1 MNLDFLTD
9 QAKNILNTAENI
21 ALSESNPQIL
31 NLHLLKS
38 IVDYP
43 GNYYSNLIN
52 DSGGSLNQIK
62 EKLDHAFSQLTKTTG
77 DTTKT
82 SLSKEVIYL
91 LQLSKKLSEK
101 SGDKYLTGEY
111 LLMGLVI
118 DKKTDVS
125 EILLSSGLDKNKLYE
140 EIQKM
145 RSGKTADTKDAE
157 ENNNFLKKFTID
169 LTHTASEGGLDP
181 VIGRDEEIRRTIQ
194 VLSRRTKNN
203 PVLIGEP
210 GVGKTAIAEGLAL
223 RIVDKDVPESL
234 SGKKL
239 LALDLGALVAG
250 TKYRGEFE
258 ERLKGI
264 INEIKT
270 NSGQIILFI
279 DEMHT
284 LVGAGTAEGSM
295 DAANLLKPALARGE
309 LRCVGATTLDEYR
322 KYVENDAAL
331 ARRFQTVFI
340 PEPSI
345 EDTITI
351 LRGLQEKYEMHHGV
365 RISDNAL
372 VASARLSSRYISDRF
387 LPDKAIDLMDEA
399 SSRLR
404 IMIDSKPEKLDELD
418 RKIVQLKI
426 EYEALK
432 KDKDESSLQRKGDIS
447 SQLETLEKKSSELNK
462 VWIDEKEK
470 LSASTKI
477 KESLE
482 KARIDLDNA
491 LRESLYEKAGKLQ
504 HQVIPELEKSLKS
517 HENNKNTLT
526 DSVNDE
532 HIASIVSK
540 WTGIPIEKMLK
551 GEKEK
556 LLNMEEYLCQRVVG
570 QSSAVG
576 AISDAVRRSRAGF
589 KDPKKPIGS
598 FLFLGPT
605 GVGKTELSKSLAEF
619 LFDDEGAILRLDM
632 SEYMEKHS
640 VSKMIGA
647 PPGYVGYEQGGIL
660 TEAIKRRPFQV
671 ILLDE
676 IEKANPEVFNIL
688 LQVMD
693 DGRLTDGLG
702 RTVDFCNC
710 IIIMTSNLG
719 AELIMSNSHKIELN
733 ELRKNLM
740 ELATSAFKPEF
751 INRLD
756 EILVFDSLSQESI
769 GKVIDIQL
777 NLLLKRLE
785 DTNIKLNVTNAAKDW
800 FSKHGYDPVF
810 GARPV
815 KRLIQQKLENQLAK
829 KLLNEEIFENEVFV
843 LVKNDEIY
851 LQ

>member
-1 MNLDFLTD
+1 MNLDFLTN

-21 ALSESNPQIL
+21 AISESNPQIL

-264 INEIKT
+264 VNEIKT

-447 SQLETLEKKSSELNK
+447 SQLEILEKKSSELNK

-640 VSKMIGA
+640 VAKMIGA

-785 DTNIKLNVTNAAKDW
+785 DANIKLNVTNAAKDW

>member
-9 QAKNILNTAENI
+9 QALNLLNTAENI
-21 ALSESNPQIL
+21 ALRESNPQIL
-31 NLHLLKS
+31 PLHFLKS
-38 IVDYP
+38 IVDYQ
-43 GNYYSNLIN
+43 GDYYLNLIN
-52 DSGGSLNQIK
+52 DSGGSQDQIR
-62 EKLDHAFSQLTKTTG
+62 EKLDHSLSKLTKTTG

-101 SGDKYLTGEY
+101 SGDIYLTGEY
-111 LLMGLVI
+111 ILMGLVI

-125 EILLSSGLDKNKLYE
+125 DILTSSGLDKDKLYE

-145 RSGKTADTKDAE
+145 RSGKIADTKNFED
-157 ENNNFLKKFTID
+157 NNNFLKKFTID
-169 LTHTASEGGLDP
+169 LTHSASEGRLDP

-250 TKYRGEFE
+250 TKFRGEFE

-264 INEIKT
+264 INEIRT

-279 DEMHT
+279 DEMHN

-418 RKIVQLKI
+418 RKIIQLKI

-432 KDKDESSLQRKGDIS
+432 KDKDESSLERKRDIS
-447 SQLETLEKKSSELNK
+447 SQLEILEKKSSELNK
-462 VWIDEKEK
+462 IWIDEKEK

-491 LRESLYEKAGKLQ
+491 LRERLYEKAGKLQ
-504 HQVIPELEKSLKS
+504 HQVLPELEKSLKS
-517 HENNKNTLT
+517 
-526 DSVNDE
+526 
-532 HIASIVSK
+532 
-540 WTGIPIEKMLK
+540 
-551 GEKEK
+551 
-556 LLNMEEYLCQRVVG
+556 R
-570 QSSAVG
+570 
-576 AISDAVRRSRAGF
+576 
-589 KDPKKPIGS
+589 
-598 FLFLGPT
+598 
-605 GVGKTELSKSLAEF
+605 
-619 LFDDEGAILRLDM
+619 
-632 SEYMEKHS
+632 
-640 VSKMIGA
+640 
-647 PPGYVGYEQGGIL
+647 
-660 TEAIKRRPFQV
+660 
-671 ILLDE
+671 
-676 IEKANPEVFNIL
+676 
-688 LQVMD
+688 
-693 DGRLTDGLG
+693 
-702 RTVDFCNC
+702 
-710 IIIMTSNLG
+710 
-719 AELIMSNSHKIELN
+719 
-733 ELRKNLM
+733 
-740 ELATSAFKPEF
+740 
-751 INRLD
+751 
-756 EILVFDSLSQESI
+756 
-769 GKVIDIQL
+769 
-777 NLLLKRLE
+777 
-785 DTNIKLNVTNAAKDW
+785 
-800 FSKHGYDPVF
+800 
-810 GARPV
+810 
-815 KRLIQQKLENQLAK
+815 
-829 KLLNEEIFENEVFV
+829 
-843 LVKNDEIY
+843 
-851 LQ
+851 

>member
-1 MNLDFLTD
+1 MNLDFLTN

-21 ALSESNPQIL
+21 AISESNPQIL
-31 NLHLLKS
+31 NIHLLKS

-62 EKLDHAFSQLTKTTG
+62 EKLDHAFSQITKTTG

-264 INEIKT
+264 VNEIKT

-640 VSKMIGA
+640 VAKMIGA

>member
-1 MNLDFLTD
+1 MNLDFLTN

-21 ALSESNPQIL
+21 AISESNPQIL

-640 VSKMIGA
+640 VAKMIGA

>member
-1 MNLDFLTD
+1 
-9 QAKNILNTAENI
+9 
-21 ALSESNPQIL
+21 
-31 NLHLLKS
+31 
-38 IVDYP
+38 
-43 GNYYSNLIN
+43 
-52 DSGGSLNQIK
+52 
-62 EKLDHAFSQLTKTTG
+62 
-77 DTTKT
+77 
-82 SLSKEVIYL
+82 
-91 LQLSKKLSEK
+91 
-101 SGDKYLTGEY
+101 
-111 LLMGLVI
+111 
-118 DKKTDVS
+118 
-125 EILLSSGLDKNKLYE
+125 
-140 EIQKM
+140 M
-145 RSGKTADTKDAE
+145 RSGKIADTKNFED
-157 ENNNFLKKFTID
+157 NNNFLKKFTID
-169 LTHTASEGGLDP
+169 LTHSASEGRLDP

-250 TKYRGEFE
+250 TKFRGEFE

-264 INEIKT
+264 INEIRT

-279 DEMHT
+279 DEMHN

-418 RKIVQLKI
+418 RKIIQLKI

-432 KDKDESSLQRKGDIS
+432 KDKDESSLERKRDIS
-447 SQLETLEKKSSELNK
+447 SQLEILEKKSSELNK
-462 VWIDEKEK
+462 IWIDEKEK

-517 HENNKNTLT
+517 HENNKNILT

-556 LLNMEEYLCQRVVG
+556 LLNMEEYLCKRVVG
-570 QSSAVG
+570 QSNAVSK
-576 AISDAVRRSRAGF
+576 ISDAVRRSRAGF
-589 KDPKKPIGS
+589 KDPKRPIGS

-640 VSKMIGA
+640 VAKMIGA

-693 DGRLTDGLG
+693 DGRLTDGLA

-719 AELIMSNSHKIELN
+719 AELIMSNSHKDESN

-756 EILVFDSLSQESI
+756 EVLVFDSLSYENI
-769 GKVIDIQL
+769 KKVIEIQL

-785 DTNIKLNVTNAAKDW
+785 DNNIKLNVTDAAKDW
-800 FSKHGYDPVF
+800 LSKHGYNPVF

-829 KLLNEEIFENEVFV
+829 KLLNEEIFENEVLV
-843 LVKNDEIY
+843 LVKNDEIF

>member
-9 QAKNILNTAENI
+9 QALNLLNTAENI
-21 ALSESNPQIL
+21 ALRESNPQIL
-31 NLHLLKS
+31 PLHLLKS
-38 IVDYP
+38 IVDYR
-43 GNYYSNLIN
+43 GDYYLNLIN
-52 DSGGSLNQIK
+52 DSGGSQDQIR
-62 EKLDHAFSQLTKTTG
+62 EKLDHSLSQLTKTTG

-101 SGDKYLTGEY
+101 SGDIYLTGEY
-111 LLMGLVI
+111 ILMGLVI

-125 EILLSSGLDKNKLYE
+125 DILTSSGLDKDKLYE
-140 EIQKM
+140 EIQKI
-145 RSGKTADTKDAE
+145 RSGKIADTKNFED
-157 ENNNFLKKFTID
+157 NNNFLKKFTID
-169 LTHTASEGGLDP
+169 LTHSASEGRLDP

-250 TKYRGEFE
+250 TKFRGEFE

-264 INEIKT
+264 INEIRT

-279 DEMHT
+279 DEMHN

-418 RKIVQLKI
+418 RKIIQLKI

-432 KDKDESSLQRKGDIS
+432 KDKDESSLERKRDIS
-447 SQLETLEKKSSELNK
+447 SQLEILEKKSSELNK
-462 VWIDEKEK
+462 IWIDEKEK

-517 HENNKNTLT
+517 HENNKNFLT
-526 DSVNDE
+526 ESVNDE

-556 LLNMEEYLCQRVVG
+556 LLNMEEYLCKRVVG
-570 QSSAVG
+570 QSNAVSK
-576 AISDAVRRSRAGF
+576 ISDAVRRSRAGF
-589 KDPKKPIGS
+589 KDPKRPIGS

-605 GVGKTELSKSLAEF
+605 GIGKTELSKSLAEF

-640 VSKMIGA
+640 VAKMIGA

-719 AELIMSNSHKIELN
+719 AELIMSNSHKGESN

-740 ELATSAFKPEF
+740 ELATSEFKPEF

-756 EILVFDSLSQESI
+756 EVLVFESLSYENI
-769 GKVIDIQL
+769 KKVIEIQL

-785 DTNIKLNVTNAAKDW
+785 DNNIKLNVTDAAKDW
-800 FSKHGYDPVF
+800 LSKHGYNPVF

-829 KLLNEEIFENEVFV
+829 KLLNEEIFENEVLV
-843 LVKNDEIY
+843 LVKNDEIF

>member
-9 QAKNILNTAENI
+9 QALNLLNTAENI
-21 ALSESNPQIL
+21 ALRESNPQIL
-31 NLHLLKS
+31 PLHLLKS
-38 IVDYP
+38 IVDYR
-43 GNYYSNLIN
+43 GDYYLNLIN
-52 DSGGSLNQIK
+52 DSGGSQDQIR
-62 EKLDHAFSQLTKTTG
+62 EKLDHSLSQLTKTTG

-101 SGDKYLTGEY
+101 SGDIYLTGEY
-111 LLMGLVI
+111 ILMGLVI

-125 EILLSSGLDKNKLYE
+125 DILTSSGLDKDKLYE

-145 RSGKTADTKDAE
+145 RSGKIADTKNFED
-157 ENNNFLKKFTID
+157 NNNFLKKFTID
-169 LTHTASEGGLDP
+169 LTHSASEGRLDP

-250 TKYRGEFE
+250 TKFRGEFE

-279 DEMHT
+279 DEMHN

-418 RKIVQLKI
+418 RKIIQLKI

-432 KDKDESSLQRKGDIS
+432 KDKDESSLERKRDIS
-447 SQLETLEKKSSELNK
+447 SQLEILEKKSSELNK
-462 VWIDEKEK
+462 IWIDEKEK

-517 HENNKNTLT
+517 HENNKNILT

-556 LLNMEEYLCQRVVG
+556 LLNMEEYLCKRVVG
-570 QSSAVG
+570 QSNAVST
-576 AISDAVRRSRAGF
+576 ISDAVRRSRAGF
-589 KDPKKPIGS
+589 KDPKRPIGS

-605 GVGKTELSKSLAEF
+605 GIGKTELSKSLAEF

-640 VSKMIGA
+640 VAKMIGA

-719 AELIMSNSHKIELN
+719 AELIMSNSHKGESN

-740 ELATSAFKPEF
+740 ELATSEFKPEF

-756 EILVFDSLSQESI
+756 EILVFDSLSYENI
-769 GKVIDIQL
+769 KKVIEIQL

-785 DTNIKLNVTNAAKDW
+785 DNNIKLNVTDAAKDW
-800 FSKHGYDPVF
+800 LSKHGYNPVF

-829 KLLNEEIFENEVFV
+829 KLLNEEIFENEVLV
-843 LVKNDEIY
+843 LVKNDEIF

>member
-9 QAKNILNTAENI
+9 QALNLLNTAENI
-21 ALSESNPQIL
+21 ALRESNPQIL
-31 NLHLLKS
+31 PLHLLKS
-38 IVDYP
+38 IVDYR
-43 GNYYSNLIN
+43 GDYYLNLIN
-52 DSGGSLNQIK
+52 DSGGSQDQIR
-62 EKLDHAFSQLTKTTG
+62 EKLDHSLSQLTKTTG

-91 LQLSKKLSEK
+91 LQLAKKLSEK
-101 SGDKYLTGEY
+101 SGDIYLTGEY
-111 LLMGLVI
+111 ILMGLVI

-125 EILLSSGLDKNKLYE
+125 DILTSSGLDKDKLYE
-140 EIQKM
+140 EIQKI
-145 RSGKTADTKDAE
+145 RSGKIADTKNFED
-157 ENNNFLKKFTID
+157 NNNFLKKFTID
-169 LTHTASEGGLDP
+169 LTHSASEGRLDP

-250 TKYRGEFE
+250 TKFRGEFE

-264 INEIKT
+264 INEIRT

-279 DEMHT
+279 DEMHN

-418 RKIVQLKI
+418 RKIIQLKI

-432 KDKDESSLQRKGDIS
+432 KDKDESSLERKRDIS
-447 SQLETLEKKSSELNK
+447 SQLEILEKKSSELNK
-462 VWIDEKEK
+462 IWIDEKEK

-517 HENNKNTLT
+517 HENNKNFLT
-526 DSVNDE
+526 ESVNDE

-556 LLNMEEYLCQRVVG
+556 LLNMEEYLCKRVVG
-570 QSSAVG
+570 QSNAVSK
-576 AISDAVRRSRAGF
+576 ISDAVRRSRAGF
-589 KDPKKPIGS
+589 KDPKRPIGS

-605 GVGKTELSKSLAEF
+605 GIGKTELSKSLAEF

-640 VSKMIGA
+640 VAKMIGA

-719 AELIMSNSHKIELN
+719 AELIMSNSHKGESN

-740 ELATSAFKPEF
+740 ELATSEFKPEF

-756 EILVFDSLSQESI
+756 EVLVFESLSYENI
-769 GKVIDIQL
+769 KKVIEIQL

-785 DTNIKLNVTNAAKDW
+785 DNNIKLNVTDAAKDW
-800 FSKHGYDPVF
+800 LSKHGYNPVF

-829 KLLNEEIFENEVFV
+829 KLLNEEIFENEVLV
-843 LVKNDEIY
+843 LVKNDEIF